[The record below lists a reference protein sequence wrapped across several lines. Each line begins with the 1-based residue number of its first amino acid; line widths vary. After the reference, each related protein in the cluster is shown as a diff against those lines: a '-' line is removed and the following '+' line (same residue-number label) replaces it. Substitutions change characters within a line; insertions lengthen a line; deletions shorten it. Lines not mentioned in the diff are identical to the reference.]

1 MKMEYGL
8 PCRFPIV
15 LYQIDGIPPDFAF
28 LWLVV
33 AQGEA
38 EVNGRKLSLKI

>member
-1 MKMEYGL
+1 MKVIKLIYWYIL
-8 PCRFPIV
+8 T
-15 LYQIDGIPPDFAF
+15 DSPPDFAF
-28 LWLVV
+28 RGLVV

>member
-1 MKMEYGL
+1 MNSGKVIL
-8 PCRFPIV
+8 VCII
-15 LYQIDGIPPDFAF
+15 LADIINIPPDFAF
-28 LWLVV
+28 LGLVV